1 MSHLSTIKS
10 DEHAKALLERDQ
22 FLLDHPELLS
32 LQEKIDDR
40 LKKADSTQNRLVVIH
55 DLMMESFFKLD
66 RQLKTLAQEL
76 RSYGSAE

>member
-1 MSHLSTIKS
+1 MSHLSTVKS
-10 DEHAKALLERDQ
+10 DEHARALLERDR
-22 FLLDHPELLS
+22 FLQDHPELLS

-40 LKKADSTQNRLVVIH
+40 LRKADGSQNRLVVIH

-66 RQLKTLAQEL
+66 SQLKSLAREL